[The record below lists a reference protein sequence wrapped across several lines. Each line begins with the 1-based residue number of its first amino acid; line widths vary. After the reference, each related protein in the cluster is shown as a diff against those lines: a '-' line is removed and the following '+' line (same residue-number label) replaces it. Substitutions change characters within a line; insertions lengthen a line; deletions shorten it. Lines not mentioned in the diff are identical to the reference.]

1 MAEAAAPDM
10 SLDAFMAT
18 HTSEDNASFA
28 EILEGI
34 NKRKR
39 ERHAWLHN
47 QVKDKEQ
54 EVPPPL
60 HLPPILLSFVPC
72 RSCSCVVACAPELCY
87 KRPSRWVLL
96 NLVA

>member
-39 ERHAWLHN
+39 ERHAWLHT
-47 QVKDKEQ
+47 QVKDKEK
-54 EVPPPL
+54 EVCPPFPPPQPHPQDAKL
-60 HLPPILLSFVPC
+60 IF
-72 RSCSCVVACAPELCY
+72 APELRADDAKKCESFRSLRY
-87 KRPSRWVLL
+87 QYQIS
-96 NLVA
+96 